1 MLHATAYIQGCKSS
15 RVKAAHVRAGDAEAR
30 THASKQANAY
40 IYASE
45 FVASGVSS
53 SSDSD
58 HGMHS
63 VRRYM
68 IDDDRGTDRIGS
80 EPFLFL
86 LAAPDVFVLPQ
97 SSLYASCF

>member
-1 MLHATAYIQGCKSS
+1 
-15 RVKAAHVRAGDAEAR
+15 
-30 THASKQANAY
+30 
-40 IYASE
+40 
-45 FVASGVSS
+45 
-53 SSDSD
+53 
-58 HGMHS
+58 
-63 VRRYM
+63 M